1 MTVSLTE
8 EALTERIRCEHA
20 IQLIEKSAVL
30 KQSFQ
35 LEPRLYDVLREVN
48 AILMV
53 EHRASKQQ
61 LALEQELWQRCAP
74 YANTALPLHTLCEQ
88 VECFLF
94 PNCSS

>member
-61 LALEQELWQRCAP
+61 LALEQELW
-74 YANTALPLHTLCEQ
+74 
-88 VECFLF
+88 
-94 PNCSS
+94 